1 MVIPMSK
8 GIVTLAII
16 AVAQLIAILLIY
28 NKIGAVERDIAAVM
42 SAQQIEVYR
51 NEPAK
56 ADTRSHLNDNHAH
69 PTEDRLRQIVREE
82 LAAQLA
88 QQTGPAAPGDPVSA
102 AGPRDPVEIERQRE
116 QVFQQ
121 LEYYTS
127 VGRISDMEMQ
137 KLQIE
142 IAKLE
147 AAGRNEALR
156 ELVRAINSGR
166 LEGRL

>member
-1 MVIPMSK
+1 MVIPVSK

-16 AVAQLIAILLIY
+16 AVTQLIVILLMY
-28 NKIGAVERDIAAVM
+28 TKIGAVEADLAAVM
-42 SAQQIEVYR
+42 TAQQIEEYR
-51 NEPAK
+51 NKPAK
-56 ADTRSHLNDNHAH
+56 VDTRTQLNRADDQL
-69 PTEDRLRQIVREE
+69 TEDRMRQIIREE

-142 IAKLE
+142 IAKLD